1 MLHISHALDTVFLF
15 STIYMCI
22 YEFLQLETII
32 IMCSCWFTN
41 LLYGLPCKSLSL
53 RRDSVPFAYN
63 AICLF
68 FDCHFA
74 RLWISVLLPCVCVCV
89 FLFVSVF
96 HHFFSIL
103 FFPICW
109 KFAVCFFRWFNYG
122 LLYMQFFYMFTS
134 QMTQFHKLGFF
145 RFYSFQLQFFPRW
158 SNSIVMSSEWFIL
171 PVRLLLEIIS
181 VFVY

>member
-63 AICLF
+63 AIYLF

-74 RLWISVLLPCVCVCV
+74 RLWISVLLPLCVCVCV
-89 FLFVSVF
+89 FLFVSLF
-96 HHFFSIL
+96 HHFFL
-103 FFPICW
+103 FYFFPFAENSPCVFFVDLIMAYFIC
-109 KFAVCFFRWFNYG
+109 
-122 LLYMQFFYMFTS
+122 S
-134 QMTQFHKLGFF
+134 
-145 RFYSFQLQFFPRW
+145 SFICSPRK
-158 SNSIVMSSEWFIL
+158 
-171 PVRLLLEIIS
+171 
-181 VFVY
+181 